1 MANEALIRSSARCGP
16 TSKSTRPRMQRR
28 ADGTLPKQG
37 EVIGSAVLDRAAR
50 LRCPSLRLH
59 VRDDLGALPPS
70 SSSNSLDGTSLAGGA
85 NHSRREVAAVGV
97 IRVEKRF
104 RDGSDGFRGLVGS
117 LP

>member
-1 MANEALIRSSARCGP
+1 
-16 TSKSTRPRMQRR
+16 MQRR

-70 SSSNSLDGTSLAGGA
+70 SSSNSLDGRSLAGGA
-85 NHSRREVAAVGV
+85 NHSRREIAALGWGDP
-97 IRVEKRF
+97 
-104 RDGSDGFRGLVGS
+104 DGETLSGWSDGFRGLVGS
-117 LP
+117 LAVIAPDRPAQTIRRRL